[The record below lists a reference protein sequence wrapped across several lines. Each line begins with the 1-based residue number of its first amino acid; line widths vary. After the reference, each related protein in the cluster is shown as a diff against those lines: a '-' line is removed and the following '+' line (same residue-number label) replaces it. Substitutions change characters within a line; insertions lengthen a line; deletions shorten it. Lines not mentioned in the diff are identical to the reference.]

1 MLEVKSWKSLWMKNR
16 AGWVGVLLSVLSCSR
31 LDGQIESA
39 LVPRDAARH
48 SRWQPVSQIFEN
60 KSERRSWVGFLF
72 FCVSASLSVP
82 LTAVTKAN
90 WEWPQRFRHSS
101 RGQGGG
107 RGCWQKQVLAK
118 EQLLFF
124 FFFSVWRMSCAAKA
138 RQAILYGKQIK
149 FLFHR
154 RSLSLPAGLVP
165 SNGNITILED
175 QTVRT
180 IGSLRMM
187 IDRRLFISCPIAC
200 YLSLVVMLQLVL
212 PRNLQV
218 RAKAW
223 LISGE
228 IIQLIYISNCKNNC
242 GLCALVPR

>member
-1 MLEVKSWKSLWMKNR
+1 
-16 AGWVGVLLSVLSCSR
+16 
-31 LDGQIESA
+31 
-39 LVPRDAARH
+39 
-48 SRWQPVSQIFEN
+48 
-60 KSERRSWVGFLF
+60 
-72 FCVSASLSVP
+72 
-82 LTAVTKAN
+82 
-90 WEWPQRFRHSS
+90 
-101 RGQGGG
+101 
-107 RGCWQKQVLAK
+107 
-118 EQLLFF
+118 
-124 FFFSVWRMSCAAKA
+124 MSCAAKA
-138 RQAILYGKQIK
+138 RQAILYGKQNK

>member
-124 FFFSVWRMSCAAKA
+124 FFFF
-138 RQAILYGKQIK
+138 LYGVWAVRPRQGRQFSMASKSSSSSTEGASACLLAWCPAMATSQSWKTRQSEQLAHLGWWLTGGCSSAVQLLAICLLWLCCS
-149 FLFHR
+149 LFF
-154 RSLSLPAGLVP
+154 P
-165 SNGNITILED
+165 
-175 QTVRT
+175 
-180 IGSLRMM
+180 
-187 IDRRLFISCPIAC
+187 
-200 YLSLVVMLQLVL
+200 
-212 PRNLQV
+212 
-218 RAKAW
+218 
-223 LISGE
+223 E
-228 IIQLIYISNCKNNC
+228 IYK
-242 GLCALVPR
+242 